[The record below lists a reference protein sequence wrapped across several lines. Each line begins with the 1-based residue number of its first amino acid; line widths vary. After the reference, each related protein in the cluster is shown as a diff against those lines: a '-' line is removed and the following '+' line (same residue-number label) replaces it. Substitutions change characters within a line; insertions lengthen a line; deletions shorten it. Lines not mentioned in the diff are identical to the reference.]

1 LLAGRRVTAKVT
13 DYLQIPETLAEWKE
27 LFPMEAYEVEPELG
41 GKRGINIDLGLDQ
54 MEDYE
59 PT

>member
-1 LLAGRRVTAKVT
+1 MTGRHAAVKTT
-13 DYLQIPETLAEWKE
+13 NFPQELETLAEWKE
-27 LFPMEAYEVEPELG
+27 LFPIEGYDVAPELV
-41 GKRGINIDLGLDQ
+41 RRRCVNIDLGLDQ